1 MCEKVTSHLLFIL
14 TALMLV
20 VGGVIMIF
28 GGMTVWGP
36 VYVKVQTNLW
46 KQDNSLE
53 SHQESYE
60 RIVQL
65 LQSVTRPLGIVF
77 MVFGFI
83 LSITAVLGCVGICHL
98 PVMTFVYAILVG
110 VAVLIHIILVTV
122 YFSNKEVFLS
132 QGYATVQNLVRKYTS
147 LESNNKDSWTLGLFM
162 SMFNCCGYWNGDDF
176 NANATQFT
184 RRDRYLEYEY
194 PYIRYPISCC
204 KKYKIGQDADSCPQV
219 FNSTNS
225 NVKIGCKSKLYETTV
240 PLVST
245 FALGSLGILALEL

>member
-162 SMFNCCGYWNGDDF
+162 SMIFD
-176 NANATQFT
+176 TQFHAVRST
-184 RRDRYLEYEY
+184 KLDKMLTAAH
-194 PYIRYPISCC
+194 
-204 KKYKIGQDADSCPQV
+204 KY
-219 FNSTNS
+219 ST
-225 NVKIGCKSKLYETTV
+225 VRTAMLKLAASQNFTKQRC
-240 PLVST
+240 LW
-245 FALGSLGILALEL
+245 